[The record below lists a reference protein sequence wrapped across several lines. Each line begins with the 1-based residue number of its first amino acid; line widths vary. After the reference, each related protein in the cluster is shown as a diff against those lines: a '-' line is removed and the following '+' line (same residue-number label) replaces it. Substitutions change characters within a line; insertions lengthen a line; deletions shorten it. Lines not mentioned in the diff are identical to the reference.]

1 MNLLTKIGAP
11 SGASFFLFYQK
22 LCAIARHESLLDTS
36 HSPATEA
43 R

>member
-1 MNLLTKIGAP
+1 MNYVTKTGAP

-22 LCAIARHESLLDTS
+22 PCAIARHEPLLDTS
-36 HSPATEA
+36 YSPATQA